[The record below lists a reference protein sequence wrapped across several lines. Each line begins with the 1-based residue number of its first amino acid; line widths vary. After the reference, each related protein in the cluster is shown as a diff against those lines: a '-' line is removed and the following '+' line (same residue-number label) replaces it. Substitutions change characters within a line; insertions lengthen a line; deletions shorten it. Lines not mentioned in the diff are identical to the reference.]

1 MKIETCKILENKQ
14 IAPLVYQMKLG
25 CDASWV
31 KRSGQF
37 VDVSI
42 EGKKLKRPISLT
54 SYTKDSLVLTY
65 KVVGEGTKIL
75 STKTS
80 GTIEILT
87 DCGNGFDLSHF
98 HDEILMIGGGIGCAP
113 LMGCIEEALKKGLKP
128 KVIFGFRSESDSYF
142 KEELEKMNVEYVFSY
157 DVNNENV
164 IDKMLEKKWDNL
176 PFCTCGPIRM
186 MENVCKQNHAF
197 GLVSLE
203 TRMGCGFGACMGC
216 SVKLKTGMKRICK
229 EGPVFEKEEILWE
242 NLK

>member
-1 MKIETCKILENKQ
+1 MKIETCQILRNEE
-14 IAPLVYQMKLG
+14 IAPQVFQMKLG

-42 EGKKLKRPISLT
+42 QGKKLKRPISLT
-54 SYTKDSLVLTY
+54 AYTKDSLTLTY

-75 STKTS
+75 SELKQ
-80 GTIEILT
+80 GTLEILT
-87 DCGNGFDLSHF
+87 DCGNGFDLSAF
-98 HDEILMIGGGIGCAP
+98 NDELLIIGGGIGCAP
-113 LMGCIEEALKKGLKP
+113 LMGCIQEAIKKGCKV
-128 KVIFGFRSESDSYF
+128 KVIFGFRSEAESYF
-142 KEELEKMNVEYVFSY
+142 KKELDEMGVEYVFSY
-157 DVNNENV
+157 DDQHENV
-164 IDKMLEKKWDNL
+164 VDKMLEMKWDNL
-176 PFCTCGPIRM
+176 PFCTCGPLRM
-186 MENVCKQNHAF
+186 MENVCKNNSSF

-216 SVKLKTGMKRICK
+216 SVKLKSGMKRICK